1 MMFCLQ
7 HDSSNEFMFLDGRVG
22 LSRGEVNDTGSIRDV
37 DMGLAWPH
45 GWEQWYGQLGRML
58 DPETS
63 ESLLS
68 KFGHL
73 NWDSALW
80 GFIECTIYVKFD
92 SHTTQP
98 ERNTISN

>member
-1 MMFCLQ
+1 
-7 HDSSNEFMFLDGRVG
+7 MFLDGRVG

-63 ESLLS
+63 ESCQSLV
-68 KFGHL
+68 
-73 NWDSALW
+73 
-80 GFIECTIYVKFD
+80 T
-92 SHTTQP
+92 
-98 ERNTISN
+98 